1 MATGDIRID
10 ALLEPGRFSLA
21 SNHQPG
27 TGAVISYSF
36 LRQGPSDYAVDDFR
50 MLDAGQQAA
59 VRSALAEISSQ
70 IGVTFQEVEQGGLLQ
85 YGLYSGRPGVPKS
98 PDHKAESYTRD
109 GGSVVWFNWLVP
121 ETANLGSGYGRQL
134 LIHETG
140 HTLGLKHPDE
150 YSQYDKGPYLPIELA
165 TAANTIMAYNGG
177 DTEHF
182 GAFDILSLQ
191 YLYGLPGNPAADS
204 VALTAN
210 QSTTYGSY
218 FNDVISYDW
227 HGYTGPYS
235 PLVNGL
241 TGHDEL
247 MINASY
253 KAVSVKP
260 GQTYVLYNKDGGNYG
275 AVFLQNVERVHFTDR
290 SLALDT
296 DGVAG
301 QAYRLYQAAFDRTP
315 DKPGLGY
322 WIDKMDAGASLYQV
336 AAGFVASAEF
346 QALNGSSPAPQAL
359 VASLYGHVLGRTA
372 EQAGLDYWTS
382 QLQSGALDAAGLL
395 ASLSESAENRVLVS
409 GQIAQG
415 IEYQVGT

>member
-10 ALLEPGRFSLA
+10 ALLEPGRISLA
-21 SNHQPG
+21 YNHQPG

-36 LRQGPSDYAVDDFR
+36 LRQGPSDYEVDDFR

-59 VRSALAEISSQ
+59 VRSMLTEISSQ

-85 YGLYSGRPGVPKS
+85 YGLYSGRAGVPKS
-98 PDHKAESYTRD
+98 PDHQAESYTRD
-109 GGSVVWFNWLVP
+109 GGSVVWFNWMTPQVADLSRLP
-121 ETANLGSGYGRQL
+121 GLQL
-134 LIHETG
+134 LVHETG
-140 HTLGLKHPDE
+140 HALGLKHPGE

-165 TAANTIMAYNGG
+165 TASNTAMAYNTGG
-177 DTEHF
+177 AQHL
-182 GAFDILSLQ
+182 GAFDLLALQ
-191 YLYGLPGNPAADS
+191 YLYGAPGNA
-204 VALTAN
+204 VASNPIAVD
-210 QSTTYGSY
+210 QSFTYGSY
-218 FNDVISYDW
+218 FNDAISFDW
-227 HGYTGPYS
+227 HRHTGPYA
-235 PLVNGL
+235 PVINGL

-247 MINASY
+247 TINASY
-253 KAVSVKP
+253 KSASVNP
-260 GQTYVLYNKDGGNYG
+260 GQTSVLYNKDGGNYG
-275 AVFLQNVERVHFTDR
+275 AVVLQNIERVHFTDR

-296 DGVAG
+296 DGIAG

-322 WIDKMDAGASLYQV
+322 WIDKMDAGASLYEV
-336 AAGFVASAEF
+336 ASGFVASSEF
-346 QALNGSSPAPQAL
+346 QALNGTSPAPQAL

-395 ASLSESAENRVLVS
+395 ASLSESAENRVVVS

-415 IEYQVGT
+415 IEYSI

>member
-10 ALLEPGRFSLA
+10 ALLEPGRISLA
-21 SNHQPG
+21 YNHQPG
-27 TGAVISYSF
+27 TGAVISYNF

-59 VRSALAEISSQ
+59 VRSVLAEISSQ

-85 YGLYSGRPGVPKS
+85 YGLYSGRAGVPKS
-98 PDHKAESYTRD
+98 PNHNAESYTRD

-121 ETANLGSGYGRQL
+121 DTADLGSGYGRQL

-140 HTLGLKHPDE
+140 HTLGLKHPGE

-191 YLYGLPGNPAADS
+191 YLYGLPGNPAPAS
-204 VALTAN
+204 VVLTAN

-218 FNDVISYDW
+218 FNDAISYDW

-247 MINASY
+247 TINASY
-253 KAVSVKP
+253 KSASIKP
-260 GQTYVLYNKDGGNYG
+260 GQTYVLYNKDGGNFG
-275 AVFLQNVERVHFTDR
+275 AVYLQNVERVHFTDR

-336 AAGFVASAEF
+336 AAGFVASSEF
-346 QALNGSSPAPQAL
+346 QALNGTSPAPQAL

-372 EQAGLDYWTS
+372 EQAGLDYWTA

-415 IEYQVGT
+415 IEYQSA

>member
-10 ALLEPGRFSLA
+10 ALLEPGRISLA
-21 SNHQPG
+21 YNHQPG
-27 TGAVISYSF
+27 TAAVISYSF

-70 IGVTFQEVEQGGLLQ
+70 IGVTFREVEQGGLLQ

-98 PDHKAESYTRD
+98 PDHKAESLTRD

-121 ETANLGSGYGRQL
+121 ETANLASGYGRQL
-134 LIHETG
+134 LVHETG
-140 HTLGLKHPDE
+140 HTLGLKHPGQH
-150 YSQYDKGPYLPIELA
+150 SQYDKGPYLPIELA
-165 TAANTIMAYNGG
+165 TAANTIMAYDGG

-182 GAFDILSLQ
+182 GAFDILSLH
-191 YLYGLPGNPAADS
+191 YLYGSPGNPATS
-204 VALTAN
+204 TVTLTAN

-218 FNDVISYDW
+218 FNDVISFDW
-227 HGYTGPYS
+227 RSYSGAYS

-241 TGHDEL
+241 AGHDEL
-247 MINASY
+247 TINASY
-253 KAVSVKP
+253 KGVSIKP
-260 GQTYVLYNKDGGNYG
+260 GQTSVLYNKDGGNFG
-275 AVFLQNVERVHFTDR
+275 AVYLQNVERVHFSDR

-296 DGVAG
+296 EGVAG

-315 DKPGLGY
+315 DKSGLGY
-322 WIDKMDAGASLYQV
+322 WLGKLDAGASLYEV
-336 AAGFVASAEF
+336 AAGFVVSAEF
-346 QALNGSSPAPQAL
+346 KALNGSAPAPQAL

-415 IEYQVGT
+415 IEYQV

>member
-10 ALLEPGRFSLA
+10 ALLELGRSSLA
-21 SNHQPG
+21 YNHQPG

-36 LRQGPSDYAVDDFR
+36 LRQGPSDYQVEDFR

-59 VRSALAEISSQ
+59 VRSMLKEISSQ
-70 IGVTFQEVEQGGLLQ
+70 IGVTFQEVAQGGLLQ

-98 PDHKAESYTRD
+98 PDFKAESYTRD
-109 GGSVVWFNWLVP
+109 GGSVVWFNWTVP
-121 ETANLGSGYGRQL
+121 EVANLSSRAGAQL
-134 LIHETG
+134 LVHETG
-140 HTLGLKHPDE
+140 HALGLKHPGE
-150 YSQYDKGPYLPIELA
+150 YSQYDKGPYLPIALA
-165 TAANTIMAYNGG
+165 TASNTAMAYNTGG
-177 DTEHF
+177 AQHL
-182 GAFDILSLQ
+182 GAFDILTLQ
-191 YLYGLPGNPAADS
+191 YLYGAPGNP
-204 VALTAN
+204 VVPTQLTVSQGTN
-210 QSTTYGSY
+210 YGSH
-218 FNDVISYDW
+218 FNDAISFDW
-227 HGYTGPYS
+227 RGYAGPYA

-247 MINASY
+247 TINAPY
-253 KAVSVKP
+253 KGVSITS
-260 GQTYVLYNKDGGNYG
+260 GQTSVLYNKDGGNFG
-275 AVFLQNVERVHFTDR
+275 AVYLQNVERVHFSDR

-296 DGVAG
+296 EGVAG

-315 DKPGLGY
+315 DKSGLGY
-322 WIDKMDAGASLYQV
+322 WLGKMDAGASLYEV
-336 AAGFVASAEF
+336 AAGFVASSEF
-346 QALNGSSPAPQAL
+346 KALNGNAPAPQAL

-415 IEYQVGT
+415 IEYQV